1 MGHSLIY
8 TATIYTIYRDTV
20 TTSSRCLKDP
30 DSPNRSRS
38 ATIWPS
44 YLTRR
49 GAPHCPGQ
57 RWSRGCGPTSRRR
70 SSRTQTTS
78 SSSSQ
83 TRKSSPS
90 LERARCGPSAWS
102 STSRDIS
109 DEHRPGIWNS
119 IISDYFTQNWGQDG
133 IKTLCGDYFI
143 QEFSRL

>member
-49 GAPHCPGQ
+49 RAPHCPGQ
-57 RWSRGCGPTSRRR
+57 RWSRG
-70 SSRTQTTS
+70 
-78 SSSSQ
+78 
-83 TRKSSPS
+83 
-90 LERARCGPSAWS
+90 CGPSAWS